1 MPTVLS
7 VTPRIALGRT
17 DTAQDNRT
25 QQWGLNVSYH
35 AVTELGT
42 TEADVL
48 ADSRIPALRSQYVG
62 QPWLR
67 VVNRNANRISPLLWE
82 VQVQYQTPPN
92 AGGGGAL
99 SPLLDPPIIEFSS
112 EVTEEDIT
120 EDVNGQPI
128 LFVTTEQ
135 PTPPLKREFHTPLVL
150 VKRNVAWVDPSV
162 IAQYRMAVNADMW
175 YGNPP
180 GTCLLRSI
188 KAVNVPDEEFDYWT
202 VDASIAIRR
211 GAPRTTDA
219 KAWYARV
226 LAQGMLVNELI
237 APNQTVLVGRHAIK
251 DGVPVT
257 EPVLHDITDGLIIEN
272 KADAQFY
279 EFEIY
284 ESLPFAAL
292 GLL

>member
-1 MPTVLS
+1 MSVLS

-25 QQWGLNVSYH
+25 QQWGLNASYH
-35 AVTELGT
+35 AVVTLGT
-42 TEADVL
+42 TEAEVL
-48 ADSRIPALRSQYVG
+48 AHPDVPALRTQWVG

-67 VVNRNANRISPLLWE
+67 VVNRNATRLSPLLWE
-82 VQVQYQTPPN
+82 VQVQYQTPPG

-128 LFVTTEQ
+128 LFVTGEE
-135 PTPPLKREFHTPLVL
+135 PSPRLKREFHTPLVL

-162 IAQYRMAVNADMW
+162 IAQYRMVVNSDMW

-188 KAVNVPDEEFDYWT
+188 KAVNVPDEDFDYWT
-202 VDASIAIRR
+202 VDAAIAIRR
-211 GAPRTTDA
+211 GAPRTEDS

-226 LAQGMLVNELI
+226 LAQGFLVNEVDPVDNETIIEGVI
-237 APNQTVLVGRHAIK
+237 ATKNGQ
-251 DGVPVT
+251 PVSK
-257 EPVLHDITDGLIIEN
+257 PVLHDIEYGLIITN
-272 KADAQFY
+272 NADAEWY